1 MRKSHSTPILLLIY
15 LLISFDSPYASPTPQ
30 YSSLKKGSSLSV
42 EDESDLLFSPDKSF
56 TCGFY
61 KVGTNAYSFSI
72 WFSNSANK
80 TIVWTANWGGRL
92 VNGHGSRF
100 SVHWDGN
107 MVLTD
112 VDGSTVWNANT
123 ISTNVDRAE
132 LLNSGNLVLKDPNGR
147 ILWQSFDSPTNTLL
161 PSQTLT
167 KGKRLVSAIRKG
179 ELSSGYFILFFDS
192 ENVLRLMYDGP
203 DISRL
208 YWPNP
213 DFDAWGNGRS
223 TFNSSRSAVLD
234 NKGEFSSSDQLKLYA
249 SDLGVGIRRRL
260 TLDYDGN
267 LRLYSLNESTGLW
280 LISWVALPQQCNIHG
295 LCGRYG
301 VCVYTPMPKCTC
313 LQGYEMNDLGD
324 WSKGCKP
331 KFSKICN
338 TQMVKFVELP
348 QTDFFG
354 FDLNYSTGISLE
366 SCKKICLDDCS
377 CEAFQ
382 YRLEGDGRCW
392 AKSALFNGRN
402 SPNLYGTIYL
412 KLPKSLETENSSQF
426 KGLELVCSLNESEVF
441 VGSSDVYKESTGTEY
456 RLFLWFALSVGGI
469 EILFIAAGWWY
480 IFKEHGMQMLV
491 EEGYRRISNQFKRF
505 TYVELKKATDQFKD
519 ELGRGGSGSVYKGVL
534 ADKRAVAV
542 KKLRDVFQCEEE
554 FWAEVSTIGRIN
566 HMNLV
571 RMWGYCS
578 EKAHR
583 LLVSEYVENGS
594 LDKYLFSDG
603 SSKEP
608 ARLLGWNERFKIAV
622 GTAKGL
628 AYLHHQCL
636 EWVIHCDVKPE
647 NILLGCDFEPKIAD
661 FGLAKLSQR
670 GGPGSN
676 FSRVRG
682 TKGYMAPEWTL
693 NLPITAKVDV
703 YSYGIVLLEIV
714 KGSRFLNWMTDA
726 EEEVGLKSYARMAKE
741 KMESG
746 EESWVGNLVD
756 SRLDG
761 KFDWKQAAVMVEIGL
776 SCVEEERSKRPTMD
790 MIVRAL
796 HECQDEERS
805 TDGSF
810 PQTMENFYSAK
821 TVFDSYVS
829 V

>member
-1 MRKSHSTPILLLIY
+1 MRKSHSNPILLLLY
-15 LLISFDSPYASPTPQ
+15 LLISFHSPYASQTPQ
-30 YSSLKKGSSLSV
+30 YNSLKKGSSLSV
-42 EDESDLLFSPDKSF
+42 EDESDLLISPDKSF

-80 TIVWTANWGGRL
+80 TIVWTANWGRP
-92 VNGHGSRF
+92 VNGRGSRF
-100 SVHWDGN
+100 SVHLDGN

-112 VDGSTVWNANT
+112 IDDSTVWNANT
-123 ISTNVDRAE
+123 TSNDVDRAE

-147 ILWQSFDSPTNTLL
+147 ILWQSFDSATNTLL
-161 PSQTLT
+161 PSQMLT
-167 KGKRLVSAIRKG
+167 KGKRLISERGKG
-179 ELSSGYFILFFDS
+179 DLSMGYFNLFFDS
-192 ENVLRLMYDGP
+192 DNVLRLMYDGP
-203 DISRL
+203 DISRV
-208 YWPNP
+208 YWPDP
-213 DFDAWGNGRS
+213 GRDAWGNGRS
-223 TFNSSRSAVLD
+223 TFNSSRLAVLD
-234 NKGEFSSSDQLKLYA
+234 EIGQFSSSDQLKLDA

-280 LISWVALPQQCNIHG
+280 LISWVALPQQCDIHG

-313 LQGYEMNDLGD
+313 LPGYEISDPGD

-354 FDLNYSTGISLE
+354 FDHTYSEGISLE
-366 SCKKICLDDCS
+366 SCMKICLDDCS

-382 YRLEGDGRCW
+382 YRLDGDGDCW
-392 AKSALFNGRN
+392 AKSALFNGRT
-402 SPNLYGTIYL
+402 SPNLIGTIYL
-412 KLPKSLETENSSQF
+412 KVPKSLETENSSQF
-426 KGLELVCSLNESEVF
+426 KGLELVCGSNEAEIVM
-441 VGSSDVYKESTGTEY
+441 GSSSIYKESTGTEY
-456 RLFLWFALSVGGI
+456 RHFIWFAVSVGGI
-469 EILFIAAGWWY
+469 EILFVAAGWWY
-480 IFKEHGMQMLV
+480 LFKDHGMRTLV
-491 EEGYRRISNQFKRF
+491 DEGYRMISNQFRRF
-505 TYVELKKATDQFKD
+505 TYTELKQATHQFKD
-519 ELGRGGSGSVYKGVL
+519 ELGRGGSVSVYKGVL

-578 EKAHR
+578 ENAHR

-603 SSKEP
+603 SSKGP

-647 NILLGCDFEPKIAD
+647 NILLGRDFEPKIAD
-661 FGLAKLSQR
+661 FGLAKLSER
-670 GGPGSN
+670 GRLGSN
-676 FSRVRG
+676 FSHVRG

-714 KGSRFLNWMTDA
+714 KGSRFLNWMTDV

-746 EESWVGNLVD
+746 EESWVGDLVD

-761 KFDWKQAAVMVEIGL
+761 KFDWKQAVVMVEMGL
-776 SCVEEERSKRPTMD
+776 LCVEEERSKRPTMD
-790 MIVRAL
+790 MIVHAL
-796 HECQDEERS
+796 LACEDEE
-805 TDGSF
+805 GSADVSLL
-810 PQTMENFYSAK
+810 QTKENFYSARIE
-821 TVFDSYVS
+821 FDSYVS